1 MANVSSLTSIWR
13 NTHFARAFDN
23 NRVKGPSTGWWAGRT
38 DDLGRQVSLLAD
50 LAKHSGRLNNL
61 PDLFSTRRNVTTYG
75 THPVRRVKK
84 SSGG

>member
-38 DDLGRQVSLLAD
+38 DDLGRQVSLLA
-50 LAKHSGRLNNL
+50 
-61 PDLFSTRRNVTTYG
+61 P
-75 THPVRRVKK
+75 
-84 SSGG
+84 